1 MLRSSTQ
8 GCHNEYDS
16 FLHISFLP
24 HCDLRAGTTSLSF
37 LYLQDLE
44 RGSSSI
50 NIHQMNACTKASS
63 DDFHKKMS
71 GEIWK
76 KKGEEKEGRG
86 GQIMII

>member
-63 DDFHKKMS
+63 DDFHKKCQEKF
-71 GEIWK
+71 GK